1 MILLNFERSDV
12 MRTVSILS
20 VVVLIGVMMTPH
32 NVWANGSDIQ
42 ASCETIYEEVYPAW
56 QSEAWGKVVES
67 ARQARACF
75 GDSAQGRVEYTYV
88 LELDALREMNQNRD
102 ALSLAQ
108 RLMNENVIQA
118 RREYVAYVFENA
130 AHASLALGKDALS
143 VHYFNLAAL
152 ESEGIDPLHR
162 FNNER
167 SLALLQIRVGNP
179 DAAYRTANSALQA
192 LHEQAVENAVEV
204 EAKLHFTAA
213 SAILIAC
220 SQDRPG
226 IEVPAWSQCHRADRA
241 VWHHEQGQAAADR
254 LTGTARLEARRS
266 ELSSAFTIARAR
278 GQHDKALALV
288 TEVAALGRQIGDQWT
303 QFQSE
308 YRQALIRSDQG
319 RYSEA
324 LEITSNLADHIRTSG
339 QRRYLP
345 YLLNVQVQIAAS
357 ANDMGVAREALQQL
371 AAMDDEAPD
380 TIYREASATYASVF
394 GAPMQEGPYSF
405 WMLLSIAV
413 GMSVVLQFIGSA
425 ARRHYDGTGLFE
437 AHVPAYAY
445 PAGTSEEAPGPDPRN
460 SLDVR
465 MPEEGRLIPHP
476 PAASASPDH
485 PTTPEQHAPETDRD
499 DLADDSPSGDGF
511 CWADEDAEWMQS
523 IGIDIDDLPVVEPH
537 VPTPTRP
544 STLGDMLRETLRQ
557 NATVPVYGGDGGQV
571 ETTDL
576 SQRIIDHATT
586 DRFIAIEMSGKVVI
600 AYRYARPQKTIVR
613 QTRDG
618 RMETVELDR
627 PVTAV
632 PVAVLGPAA

>member
-1 MILLNFERSDV
+1 MILLNIERSDV

-56 QSEAWGKVVES
+56 QSEAWEKVVHY
-67 ARQARACF
+67 ARAARKCL
-75 GDSAQGRVEYTYV
+75 GRDGQDRFEYTFV
-88 LELDALREMNQNRD
+88 AETKALRQLNRTD
-102 ALSLAQ
+102 EALDVAQ
-108 RLMNENVIQA
+108 RVLNDKIIKHN
-118 RREYVAYVFENA
+118 RTYVPYILESA

-143 VHYFNLAAL
+143 VHYFTLAAR

-162 FNNER
+162 LNNER

-179 DAAYRTANSALQA
+179 DAAYRTASSALQA
-192 LHEQAVENAVEV
+192 LQQQSVDNAIEV

-213 SAILIAC
+213 SAILIDC
-220 SQDRPG
+220 SQERPG

-254 LTGTARLEARRS
+254 LTGAARLEVRRS

-278 GQHDKALALV
+278 GQHDKALDLV

-308 YRQALIRSDQG
+308 FRQALIRSDQG

-324 LEITSNLADHIRTSG
+324 LQITSNLADHIRTSG

-345 YLLNVQVQIAAS
+345 YLLNIQVQIAAS

-437 AHVPAYAY
+437 AYVPAYAH
-445 PAGTSEEAPGPDPRN
+445 PAGTSEEAPGTDPRH

-618 RMETVELDR
+618 RMETVDLDR

>member
-1 MILLNFERSDV
+1 MA
-12 MRTVSILS
+12 RTCL
-20 VVVLIGVMMTPH
+20 GD
-32 NVWANGSDIQ
+32 G
-42 ASCETIYEEVYPAW
+42 
-56 QSEAWGKVVES
+56 
-67 ARQARACF
+67 ARDRF
-75 GDSAQGRVEYTYV
+75 EYTYV
-88 LELDALREMNQNRD
+88 AETDALRQLNRNRE
-102 ALSLAQ
+102 ALDVARDVL
-108 RLMNENVIQA
+108 EKNVIQQNQT
-118 RREYVAYVFENA
+118 YVPYVLESA
-130 AHASLALGKDALS
+130 AHAALSLGKDALS

-179 DAAYRTANSALQA
+179 QSALRTANNALEA
-192 LHEQAVENAVEV
+192 LKEQDFDGGEAI

-213 SAILIAC
+213 AALMIGC
-220 SQDRPG
+220 D
-226 IEVPAWSQCHRADRA
+226 
-241 VWHHEQGQAAADR
+241 EQGAGATAPDPNQCGRWQQALRHQEKGTNAAER
-254 LTGTARLEARRS
+254 LSGTARVDARRS
-266 ELSSAFTIARAR
+266 QLSNEFLIARAR
-278 GQHDKALALV
+278 GEHRQALALI
-288 TEVAALGRQIGDQWT
+288 EEAAALGQKLGDQWT

-324 LEITSNLADHIRTSG
+324 LQITSNLADHIRTSG

-357 ANDMGVAREALQQL
+357 ANDMDVAREALQQL

-413 GMSVVLQFIGSA
+413 GVSVVLQFIGSA

-437 AHVPAYAY
+437 GRVPAHAHRD
-445 PAGTSEEAPGPDPRN
+445 GTSEAAPGTDPRHR
-460 SLDVR
+460 LDVR

-485 PTTPEQHAPETDRD
+485 PTTPEHHAPETDRD

-523 IGIDIDDLPVVEPH
+523 IGINIDDLPVVEPH
-537 VPTPTRP
+537 VPAPTQP
-544 STLGDMLRETLRQ
+544 STLGDMLRETLRE
-557 NATVPVYGGDGGQV
+557 NATVPVYGGDGAQV
-571 ETTDL
+571 ETTEL
-576 SQRIIDHATT
+576 SQRVIDHATT
-586 DRFIAIEMSGKVVI
+586 DRFIAIEMSDTVVI

-613 QTRDG
+613 QTPDG
-618 RMETVELDR
+618 RMETVQLDR

-632 PVAVLGPAA
+632 PVAVLGAAP